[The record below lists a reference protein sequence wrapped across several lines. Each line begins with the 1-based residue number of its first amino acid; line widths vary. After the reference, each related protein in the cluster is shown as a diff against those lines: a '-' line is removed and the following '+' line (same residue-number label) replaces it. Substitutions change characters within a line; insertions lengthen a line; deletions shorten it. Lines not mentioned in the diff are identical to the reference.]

1 MPGEAQADMT
11 DRLPAPVRRV
21 TDTFRSFTPG
31 QKAVT
36 VFAVLALAVGGY
48 FFAVWAAK
56 PSYQILF
63 NNLSTKDAS
72 AIVESL
78 QKSGTSYELANEGA
92 TILVPND
99 QVNQLRLQLSGE
111 GLPNDEG
118 TGYSLLDQQGITT
131 SDFMQHANY
140 QRALEGELSKT
151 IKAIDG
157 VEAATVHL
165 VMPKEDVFSDDQTK
179 PTASVLVASKASSPL
194 NQQQVQSIVHL
205 VASSVEGL
213 DPTQVTVAGADGR
226 MLSTGGG
233 NTIGSTG
240 GDGGTDQQ
248 TAAFQNRLNSS
259 LQRMLDNLV
268 GPGNAVVT
276 TTPVLDFDQTETRS
290 KTYSADPALPAEQE
304 SIQSETYSGTGTGTG
319 GVLGPDNVQG
329 PAGSGN
335 GQYQQRNEERR
346 RALNQVEEVR
356 RAAPGSIKRL
366 NVSVLLNSTVA
377 GAIDPNQVQQL
388 VSAAAGIDPTR
399 GDTIAVAAMPFD
411 NTQAETAKA
420 ELEAAAKAE
429 QSAEQTKLIQTAALL
444 FVVLMLIYLAWR
456 ANRRAKKRQQ
466 QLTDEE
472 RRHLEEMQAALEAQR
487 AAEVDVVHAHALEMP
502 QLADRSDEAREE
514 RHREIEDLVRE
525 KPEETATLI
534 RSWISADASNR

>member
-1 MPGEAQADMT
+1 MT

-78 QKSGTSYELANEGA
+78 QKAGTSYELANEGA
-92 TILVPND
+92 TILVPRD

-140 QRALEGELSKT
+140 QRALEGELSNT

-165 VMPKEDVFSDDQTK
+165 VMPKEDVFSDDQSK
-179 PTASVLVASKASSPL
+179 PTASVLVASKSSDPL

-233 NTIGSTG
+233 NAVG
-240 GDGGTDQQ
+240 GGGPDGGNNQQ
-248 TAAFQNRLNSS
+248 TATFQNQLNSS

-268 GPGNAVVT
+268 GPGHAVVT
-276 TTPVLDFDQTETRS
+276 TTPILDFDQTETRT
-290 KTYSADPALPAEQE
+290 KKYSADPALPAQQE
-304 SIQSETYSGTGTGTG
+304 NIQSEVYTGQGNNPG
-319 GVLGPDNVQG
+319 GVLGPDNIQG
-329 PAGSGN
+329 PTGSGT
-335 GQYQQRNEERR
+335 GQYQQKNETRNRLFNET
-346 RALNQVEEVR
+346 EEVR

-366 NVSVLLNSTVA
+366 NVSVLLDSTVA
-377 GAIDPNQVQQL
+377 GSVNPAEVQQL
-388 VSAAAGIDPTR
+388 VAAAAGIDPTR
-399 GDTIAVAAMPFD
+399 GDTIAVAAMPFN
-411 NTQAETAKA
+411 NTQAEAAKA

-429 QSAEQTKLIQTAALL
+429 ASAKNTKLIQTGALV
-444 FVVLMLIYLAWR
+444 FVVLLLILLAWR
-456 ANRRAKKRQQ
+456 ANRRSKKRQQ

-487 AAEVDVVHAHALEMP
+487 AAEVDVIHAHALELP
-502 QLADRSDEAREE
+502 ERADRSDEAREE
-514 RHREIEDLVRE
+514 RHREIEELVRE